1 MKTALVVLATA
12 LLAGCLSAPMSSVHD
27 RAKPTHRIDNGDGTT
42 TFEFV
47 FPHDNTWDK
56 NMAMD
61 RINEYL
67 TTYARVNGFS
77 AYYVVKT
84 AAQLVSKV
92 NEISAAMDILA
103 DGAAGASGDTS
114 APEQAKFVRIVEQ
127 VRFKT

>member
-1 MKTALVVLATA
+1 MKKALVVLATA
-12 LLAGCLSAPMSSVHD
+12 LLAGCLSAPMSSIHD
-27 RAKPTHRIDNGDGTT
+27 GAKPTHRVDNGDGTT

-47 FPHDNTWDK
+47 FPHDSTWDK

-103 DGAAGASGDTS
+103 NGAAGASGDTS
-114 APEQAKFVRIVEQ
+114 APEQAKFVRIIEQ
-127 VRFKT
+127 VKFKT